1 MLGSEWVTQNS
12 QDRGYSW
19 CFLLF
24 HLSRQG
30 LAKEPR
36 QGSARPLDIIFLCGE
51 LVFLQV
57 FCHLDIQ
64 LLNLNFQSFNTFE
77 PGAVT
82 CHPQIPR
89 NRDET
94 AQAVSMKQCCQF
106 RSQTICPS
114 VGVCI
119 VPKEASA
126 MIARREQKGK

>member
-57 FCHLDIQ
+57 FCCLDIQ
-64 LLNLNFQSFNTFE
+64 LLTLNSQSFE

-82 CHPQIPR
+82 CHPHV
-89 NRDET
+89 T
-94 AQAVSMKQCCQF
+94 GTGMKLLRQ
-106 RSQTICPS
+106 SP
-114 VGVCI
+114 
-119 VPKEASA
+119 
-126 MIARREQKGK
+126 